1 MVVDDG
7 SVIQEYL
14 LLHAKEDIE
23 YISDYEG
30 LWRLRAEVRYILTSH
45 RVLIFVQGKY
55 DMGDITEELN
65 EEICWE
71 ELVTNKK

>member
-1 MVVDDG
+1 M
-7 SVIQEYL
+7 
-14 LLHAKEDIE
+14 
-23 YISDYEG
+23 
-30 LWRLRAEVRYILTSH
+30 RYILTSH

-71 ELVTNKK
+71 ELVTNKKYKSEDCPEFDCLEIYSLLDVVAGNREKV